1 MTEQRTVND
10 FFMQQYFEKSV
21 SLKQYSFKRP
31 LVRVIYIPRVV
42 TLVQLE
48 VFELELRRLSC
59 EGFRFIPH
67 YQNLSHFSNLIHYSD
82 NIYEPGSN
90 EYLGTQYTWM
100 QLIVHNQLCNMYYNT
115 WLVPIVCRYPK
126 VVHKT
131 SGRRSR
137 LFVPTALIS
146 YQINEK

>member
-1 MTEQRTVND
+1 MLYLHKILMTEQRTVND

-21 SLKQYSFKRP
+21 SLEQYSFKRP

-59 EGFRFIPH
+59 EEFCFIPH
-67 YQNLSHFSNLIHYSD
+67 YQNFSHFSNLIHYSD

-90 EYLGTQYTWM
+90 EYLSTLG
-100 QLIVHNQLCNMYYNT
+100 C
-115 WLVPIVCRYPK
+115 
-126 VVHKT
+126 
-131 SGRRSR
+131 S
-137 LFVPTALIS
+137 
-146 YQINEK
+146 

>member
-1 MTEQRTVND
+1 MYQDTLPSNIKSPTNVFLFTNISMLYLHKILMTEQRTVND

-21 SLKQYSFKRP
+21 SLEQYSFKRP

-90 EYLGTQYTWM
+90 EYLGT
-100 QLIVHNQLCNMYYNT
+100 
-115 WLVPIVCRYPK
+115 
-126 VVHKT
+126 
-131 SGRRSR
+131 
-137 LFVPTALIS
+137 
-146 YQINEK
+146 